1 MRPGMCNPVVAVM
14 ATTPIYHLA
23 TAQAWADAKAAGSYR
38 ESTRGLSLADV
49 GFIHCSYAH
58 QVPNVARAFYTDVPD
73 LVLLTIDP
81 ERLTAELREDPVQQ
95 TGEVY
100 PHIYGPL
107 NLDAVVDVASFQ
119 VPLQG

>member
-1 MRPGMCNPVVAVM
+1 MTA
-14 ATTPIYHLA
+14 IYHLA
-23 TAQAWADAKAAGSYR
+23 TAEAWAEAQAAGSYR
-38 ESTRGLSLADV
+38 ESTRGLSLAEV

-58 QVPNVARAFYTDVPD
+58 QVPRVARTFYADVPD

-81 ERLTAELREDPVQQ
+81 ERLTAELREDRVQD

-107 NLDAVVDVASFQ
+107 NLEAVVDVAGFE
-119 VPLQG
+119 VPEA